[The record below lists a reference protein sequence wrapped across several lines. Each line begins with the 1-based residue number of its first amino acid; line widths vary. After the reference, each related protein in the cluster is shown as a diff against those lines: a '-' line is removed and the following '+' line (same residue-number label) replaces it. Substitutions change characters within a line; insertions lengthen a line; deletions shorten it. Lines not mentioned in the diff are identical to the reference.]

1 MFKKIVEFF
10 TGKKPESSFAHPLDA
25 VTKPNVSAPYKLE
38 PPAEITTL
46 LYVPPEP
53 VPIPYRFQP
62 PAAETTPPVA
72 VLISPEVNLAKKKR
86 TFEKKPV
93 AVKAPAAKAPA
104 KPRAK
109 KPAQ

>member
-10 TGKKPESSFAHPLDA
+10 TGKKPEVVATP
-25 VTKPNVSAPYKLE
+25 TVSAPYKLE

-62 PAAETTPPVA
+62 PAAETTHTPPVA
-72 VLISPEVNLAKKKR
+72 VLISPEPAPV
-86 TFEKKPV
+86 KKPR
-93 AVKAPAAKAPA
+93 KAAAPKPAAIKAPA

-109 KPAQ
+109 KTPQ

>member
-10 TGKKPESSFAHPLDA
+10 TGKKPEV
-25 VTKPNVSAPYKLE
+25 VTTPTVSAPYKLE
-38 PPAEITTL
+38 PPAETTPIP
-46 LYVPPEP
+46 YVPAEA

-72 VLISPEVNLAKKKR
+72 VLISPEPAPV
-86 TFEKKPV
+86 KKPR
-93 AVKAPAAKAPA
+93 KAAAPKPAAAPVGGKPA

-109 KPAQ
+109 KTPQ

>member
-10 TGKKPESSFAHPLDA
+10 TGKKPEV
-25 VTKPNVSAPYKLE
+25 VTTPTVSAPYKLE

-62 PAAETTPPVA
+62 PAAETTPPVT
-72 VLISPEVNLAKKKR
+72 VLISPEVEPVKKKR
-86 TFEKKPV
+86 TFVKKP
-93 AVKAPAAKAPA
+93 AAATVSKKPT

-109 KPAQ
+109 KTTQ

>member
-10 TGKKPESSFAHPLDA
+10 TGKKPESKLAHPLDA
-25 VTKPNVSAPYKLE
+25 VTAPNVPRAPYKVE
-38 PPAEITTL
+38 PPAGATTL
-46 LYVPPEP
+46 LYVPPETE
-53 VPIPYRFQP
+53 PIPYRFQP

-72 VLISPEVNLAKKKR
+72 VLISPEVKLAKKKR

-93 AVKAPAAKAPA
+93 AAKASAAKAPA

-109 KPAQ
+109 KTP

>member
-25 VTKPNVSAPYKLE
+25 VTTVSAPYKLE
-38 PPAEITTL
+38 PPAETTTL
-46 LYVPPEP
+46 LYVPPET

-72 VLISPEVNLAKKKR
+72 VLISPEVELQ
-86 TFEKKPV
+86 KKPRR
-93 AVKAPAAKAPA
+93 PA
-104 KPRAK
+104 AK
-109 KPAQ
+109 KPAVIAAPAEKKPTKSRAKKTPQ

>member
-10 TGKKPESSFAHPLDA
+10 TRKKQETKSAHPLDA
-25 VTKPNVSAPYKLE
+25 VTAPQAPYKLE
-38 PPAEITTL
+38 PPAETTPIP
-46 LYVPPEP
+46 YVPAEA

-72 VLISPEVNLAKKKR
+72 VLISPEVEPVKKKR
-86 TFEKKPV
+86 TFVKKP
-93 AVKAPAAKAPA
+93 AAAPVLKKPT

-109 KPAQ
+109 KTTQ